1 MRVTFLGL
9 GRMGV
14 LMARHVLDAGHEL
27 VVWNRTPGRATELV
41 TAGAREASD
50 PAAAADG
57 ADAVALML
65 FGRTACARC
74 CPRCCAPACSSS
86 TAPPSGRRRRASS
99 GEGTL
104 GVLAGAREQDWSD
117 VEPLLHL

>member
-1 MRVTFLGL
+1 MRVAFLGL

-65 FGRTACARC
+65 FGPDSVREVLPQVLRPGLLVVDSTTVGPQAAREF
-74 CPRCCAPACSSS
+74 
-86 TAPPSGRRRRASS
+86 GR
-99 GEGTL
+99 GTL
-104 GVLAGAREQDWSD
+104 GVLAGAREPDWPD